1 LSTRYVWSIYPV
13 SIKDDRTTAIYARAS
28 HAEVFL
34 CNSYQTTV
42 IHGQNS
48 ASNGYLLVQYTPVG
62 GITVSGIGGTDKS
75 NPTSSYRYAIL
86 NGRYYHSSGS
96 YVPKSSTLCEVI
108 SGQYWHAQFHSG
120 LSNGDATI
128 YINDSTDDFNSRER
142 FYKSNGVLS
151 KGSTI
156 SSYKTQ
162 ASKNLEDG
170 AFLEN
175 GTAWWREYLGSDTID
190 PTAVAYSKSD
200 LQAGE
205 SVTIQVSPRTPTYG
219 GTISYQ
225 YQYSTDGGSSWT
237 NIGSKTTN
245 TSVSVTIPDGAKQF
259 KARVRAS
266 DNYGF
271 TSSDYVTGPALGVSV
286 LKAYVG
292 INTKARAVSKIYVGV
307 NGKAREV
314 VKGYIGVGGKARK
327 FL

>member
-1 LSTRYVWSIYPV
+1 MSTRYVWGEYSKKSVYKEERSKTSYFTFQSAFVPVTVASSYSFSKEYGTFSPAGNTATLGIELGSNNTISAVSYPFLFV
-13 SIKDDRTTAIYARAS
+13 HNTAMYRNGTVTSGDYWQLS
-28 HAEVFL
+28 HD
-34 CNSYQTTV
+34 
-42 IHGQNS
+42 
-48 ASNGYLLVQYTPVG
+48 
-62 GITVSGIGGTDKS
+62 TVSTTKCVLANGSITKMMESYTVQSAYEAGAFREYKAS
-75 NPTSSYRYAIL
+75 QSSSAYPSD
-86 NGRYYHSSGS
+86 GESGS
-96 YVPKSSTLCEVI
+96 YW
-108 SGQYWHAQFHSG
+108 Y
-120 LSNGDATI
+120 I
-128 YINDSTDDFNSRER
+128 Y
-142 FYKSNGVLS
+142 
-151 KGSTI
+151 
-156 SSYKTQ
+156 
-162 ASKNLEDG
+162 A
-170 AFLEN
+170 
-175 GTAWWREYLGSDTID
+175 GSDTID
-190 PTAVAYSKSD
+190 PTSVRYSKSD

-225 YQYSTDGGSSWT
+225 YQYSTNGGSSWT

-245 TSVSVTIPDGAKQF
+245 TSVSVTIPEGAKQF